1 MFYQSPASTLPLGF
15 LASAEIDKIL
25 QGGHMTACVLPSALT
40 QSAGLQGT
48 A

>member
-1 MFYQSPASTLPLGF
+1 MFHLSPASLLPLGF
-15 LASAEIDKIL
+15 FASAKTHKIL
-25 QGGHMTACVLPSALT
+25 QGGHMIGWVLPSALT